1 MFVFSIKADRRK
13 ICVILAAVLLV
24 VTAAI
29 VLTKVHNAAPNAE
42 AAGVKYSLSA
52 ATNEERV
59 AFLAQFGW
67 KVNAEPTET
76 KDVAIPQKFD
86 DVYDNYNRIQKDQGL
101 DLTPYAG
108 KTCKQWVYTVTNY
121 PQNPDVRATML
132 IYGNRVIGGDLSTV
146 ALDGFMTGF
155 FGEQASNDTLTRSS
169 SAPAASKP
177 AASSKAASSQA
188 ASSKT
193 ASSKA
198 AASSQA
204 ASSKAASSKAA
215 SSQSA
220 SSKAASSKPAA
231 SKSASS
237 KAASAASAQEAK
249 PKASSAIPANA
260 WPTD

>member
-13 ICVILAAVLLV
+13 ICVILAAILLV

-29 VLTKVHNAAPNAE
+29 VLTKVRNAAPNAE
-42 AAGVKYSLSA
+42 AAGVRYSLSA

-59 AFLAQFGW
+59 AFLSQFGW
-67 KVNAEPTET
+67 KVNAEPVET
-76 KDVAIPQKFD
+76 KDVTIPQKFD

-108 KTCKQWVYTVTNY
+108 KTCKQWVYAVTNY

-132 IYGNRVIGGDLSTV
+132 IYGNRVIAGDLSTV

-155 FGEQASNDTLTRSS
+155 LGEQASNDTLTRSS

-177 AASSKAASSQA
+177 AASSQA
-188 ASSKT
+188 ASSK
-193 ASSKA
+193 

-215 SSQSA
+215 SSQAA
-220 SSKAASSKPAA
+220 SSKSASSKPAA

-237 KAASAASAQEAK
+237 KAASTASAQEAK